1 MARKWATL
9 KRDPFGSIGSRLGI
23 LSVALSLNRKRNRR
37 ILETAG
43 VQRYLSG
50 RPTSAYPPHYGD
62 IGFLYLLVRK
72 RRPSLVLEFGSGVST
87 SVIAMALKHNA
98 EEETTTAGK
107 LISVESEE
115 YWAKQNSK
123 AMHAD
128 LADYVEI
135 VYAPAVETHHEG
147 EGALRHEGVPEGT
160 YDMVYLDGPDFRP
173 PEFMLSMD
181 LLALE
186 YSLADNV
193 IGVIDG
199 RHINA
204 DFLKRHFK
212 QPFRFK
218 YQAVP
223 GVYTFERVR

>member
-1 MARKWATL
+1 
-9 KRDPFGSIGSRLGI
+9 
-23 LSVALSLNRKRNRR
+23 V
-37 ILETAG
+37 TA
-43 VQRYLSG
+43 
-50 RPTSAYPPHYGD
+50 
-62 IGFLYLLVRK
+62 I
-72 RRPSLVLEFGSGVST
+72 LEFGSGVST
-87 SVIAMALKHNA
+87 SVIGMALKHNTDEDQA
-98 EEETTTAGK
+98 TAGK

-115 YWAKQNSK
+115 YWAEQNNK

-128 LADYVEI
+128 LTDYAEI
-135 VYAPAVETHHEG
+135 VYAPAVELYHQG
-147 EGALRHEGVPEGT
+147 EGALRHEGVPEGS

-173 PEFMLSMD
+173 PEFMAAMD

-186 YSLADNV
+186 DSLTDDV
-193 IGVIDG
+193 IGVIDS

-218 YQAVP
+218 YLAVP